1 VEILFITPEIVP
13 YSRSGEIG
21 DVCAALPKALRS
33 IGHKVTVISP
43 LWGCVDATA
52 RGLARRLSGVE
63 ATVGGSRYPCTLHDG
78 RTTGGVELTF
88 VGQSEWFA
96 GSPGEG
102 PVETRLEAALVFA
115 QAAAQVA
122 AQRQPTPEVL
132 HAHHWFAGGAL
143 ALAQAAL
150 PASARVFSLHD
161 VSDNGPL
168 SALRPGIALPEA
180 LREFTGNAPGPNLLR
195 ICAASANRV
204 VANSQQEANLLLET
218 PGPLGEVLRGDGKL
232 VGIPDGLDAARWNPV
247 TDPLVAARFDPV
259 DLSGK
264 ARCKSALQLELDLPS
279 EPDAPLV
286 VHVAAS
292 GEERADLPALVEI
305 VSRLVRNDLQL
316 VVLGSDSTQLEDLR
330 ELGERYPERLKLLAS
345 DERARHR
352 ALAAADLCL
361 ITTGKARDGDL
372 HLSAQRYGALPI
384 ARRTGAMVD
393 GVVDCEA
400 ALTTGSGFLYESNDP
415 DELIATTQRALAA
428 FSNRTA
434 FDVLRR
440 RVMKQDVSWERSARR
455 YEHLYRSLKPA

>member
-1 VEILFITPEIVP
+1 VEILFITPEIAP

-78 RTTGGVELTF
+78 RTTGGVELIF
-88 VGQSEWFA
+88 VGQSESFA
-96 GSPGEG
+96 GLPGEG

-122 AQRQPTPEVL
+122 AQRQPTPDVL

-150 PASARVFSLHD
+150 PAAVRVFSLHD
-161 VSDNGPL
+161 VSDDGPL
-168 SALRPGIALPEA
+168 TALRPGVALPDA
-180 LREFTGNAPGPNLLR
+180 LREFGGSASGSSLLR
-195 ICAASANRV
+195 ICAASADRV
-204 VANSQQEANLLLET
+204 VANSQHEANLLLED
-218 PGPLGEVLRGDGKL
+218 PGALGDVLRADAKL

-259 DLSGK
+259 DLKGK
-264 ARCKSALQLELDLPS
+264 ARCKSALQLELDLPI
-279 EPDAPLV
+279 EPDAPLL
-286 VHVAAS
+286 VHVAAT
-292 GEERADLPALVEI
+292 GDERADLPALVEI
-305 VSRLVRNDLQL
+305 VSRLVHNDLQL

-330 ELGERYPERLKLLAS
+330 ELSERYPERLKLLAS

-352 ALAAADLCL
+352 ALAAADLVL
-361 ITTGKARDGDL
+361 ITTAKARDGDL

-384 ARRTGAMVD
+384 TRRTGAMAD

-415 DELIATTQRALAA
+415 DELIGATQRALAA

>member
-1 VEILFITPEIVP
+1 VEILFITPEIAP

-63 ATVGGSRYPCTLHDG
+63 ATVGGTRYPCTLHDG
-78 RTTGGVELTF
+78 RTTGGVELIF
-88 VGQSEWFA
+88 VGQPEWFA
-96 GSPGEG
+96 GSPGEAAA
-102 PVETRLEAALVFA
+102 ETRVEAALVFA

-122 AQRQPTPEVL
+122 AQRQPAPDVL
-132 HAHHWFAGGAL
+132 HAHQWFAGGAL
-143 ALAQAAL
+143 ALARAAL
-150 PASARVFSLHD
+150 PAAVRVFSLHD

-168 SALRPGIALPEA
+168 SSLRPGVTLPDA
-180 LREFTGNAPGPNLLR
+180 LREFTGSAPGPDLLR
-195 ICAASANRV
+195 VCAASSDRV

-218 PGPLGEVLRGDGKL
+218 PGPLGDVLRVEGRL

-264 ARCKSALQLELDLPS
+264 ARCKSALQLELDLPI
-279 EPDAPLV
+279 EPDAPLL
-286 VHVAAS
+286 VHMAAS
-292 GEERADLPALVEI
+292 GDERADLPALIEI
-305 VSRLVRNDLQL
+305 VSRLVRNDMQL

-330 ELGERYPERLKLLAS
+330 ELSERYPERLKLLPS

-352 ALAAADLCL
+352 ALAAADLVL
-361 ITTGKARDGDL
+361 ITTAKARDGDL

-384 ARRTGAMVD
+384 ARRTGAMAD

-400 ALTTGSGFLYESNDP
+400 ALTTGSGFLYESNDL
-415 DELIATTQRALAA
+415 DELIGTTQRALAA

-434 FDVLRR
+434 FGVLRR

-455 YEHLYRSLKPA
+455 YEHIYRSLKPA